1 MPSRA
6 LNWVAKRF
14 RRNDDTS
21 TSETPVDLSS
31 SSPTLAWNHFTN
43 DDDAHDDAS
52 SVWSMET
59 VDDNPGPGRLIDK
72 FLYQRLGKMLE
83 RRANRVL
90 GPLLA
95 SPFEIGQ
102 QLIERQAHFDPFEHE
117 SLWQFTGWWFDLD
130 LPDTMS
136 LVRVEESYG
145 LGIMS
150 LLQRLV
156 FGIR

>member
-43 DDDAHDDAS
+43 DDVHDDAS

-72 FLYQRLGKMLE
+72 FIYQRLGKMLE

-102 QLIERQAHFDPFEHE
+102 QLIVRQAHFDPFEHE
-117 SLWQFTGWWFDLD
+117 SLWQFTGWWSDLD

>member
-1 MPSRA
+1 
-6 LNWVAKRF
+6 
-14 RRNDDTS
+14 
-21 TSETPVDLSS
+21 
-31 SSPTLAWNHFTN
+31 
-43 DDDAHDDAS
+43 
-52 SVWSMET
+52 MET